1 MVVLRGTDQQV
12 CTINELIV
20 NAAGGIE
27 LDQCLMN
34 IGIGDEVEISP
45 LVAATVGNAATC
57 GVNNDA
63 AVPGLGGELQT
74 FASVFGQ
81 PVSVACEQGFTMQSG
96 P

>member
-1 MVVLRGTDQQV
+1 MVVLEAGDER

-20 NAAGGIE
+20 NSPGGIE
-27 LDQCLMN
+27 LDQCVMHV
-34 IGIGDEVEISP
+34 GIGEPVKISP

-63 AVPGLGGELQT
+63 AVPGLAGELQT
-74 FASVFGQ
+74 FASVFDQ
-81 PVSVACEQGFTMQSG
+81 PVSVACEQGFTMLAG

>member
-1 MVVLRGTDQQV
+1 MVVLRAGEQV

-20 NAAGGIE
+20 NAAGDIE

-45 LVAATVGNAATC
+45 LVAASVGNAATC
-57 GVNNDA
+57 SVNNDA
-63 AVPGLGGELQT
+63 AVPGLAGELQT
-74 FASVFGQ
+74 FASVFDQ